1 MLIDLLIQIFATCVL
16 LIIVSLVIVNT
27 VNRRIA
33 RLEQRLDQAF
43 SMLAVQQSESKA
55 LLAGATGVGEK
66 IRLLEKQLK
75 HHAGRLPAADGR
87 EVDSITLKRALE
99 MVKQGAEAADLVTTL
114 GLAQGEAELM
124 VMIHRSQK
132 ESTPS

>member
-1 MLIDLLIQIFATCVL
+1 MLIDLLIQLLATCVL
-16 LIIVSLVIVNT
+16 LVIVSLVIVNI
-27 VNRRIA
+27 VNRRLA

-55 LLAGATGVGEK
+55 LLAGATGVGDK

-75 HHAGRLPAADGR
+75 QQAGRLPAADGR

-99 MVKQGAEAADLVTTL
+99 MVKQGAEAGDLVTTL

-132 ESTPS
+132 ETPTS

>member
-1 MLIDLLIQIFATCVL
+1 MLTDLLIQIFATCVL
-16 LIIVSLVIVNT
+16 LIIVSLVIVNI

-33 RLEQRLDQAF
+33 RLEQRLDQAC
-43 SMLAVQQSESKA
+43 SMLAIQQSESKA
-55 LLAGATGVGEK
+55 LLAGASGVGDK
-66 IRLLEKQLK
+66 IRLIEKQLK
-75 HHAGRLPAADGR
+75 HQAGRLPATDGR

-99 MVKQGAEAADLVTTL
+99 MVQQGAEAGDLVTTL

-132 ESTPS
+132 DPPTS